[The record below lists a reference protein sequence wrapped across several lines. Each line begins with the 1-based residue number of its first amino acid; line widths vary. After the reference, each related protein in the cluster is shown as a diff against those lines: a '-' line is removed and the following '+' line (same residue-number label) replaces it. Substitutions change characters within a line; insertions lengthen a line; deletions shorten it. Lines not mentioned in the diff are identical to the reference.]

1 MRTRTKGILVAGL
14 LVALT
19 ILSVSAY
26 AENNR
31 PYHNGSVWSVTFV
44 RVKPGMDSAYM
55 SYLAG
60 QWKKTQEAAKKDGL
74 ILSYKVLTTEGHSSE
89 DWNMMLMTE
98 TKDMAT
104 MEANE
109 SKMDALEQKMVG
121 DDQKQMQGYTERAE
135 IRELMGT
142 RIAREMVL
150 EPK

>member
-14 LVALT
+14 LVALA

-26 AENNR
+26 AQMNR
-31 PYHNGSVWSVTFV
+31 PYRNGTVWSVTFI
-44 RVKPGMDSAYM
+44 RVKPGMDAAYLN
-55 SYLAG
+55 YLAG

-74 ILSYKVLTTEGHSSE
+74 ILSYKVLTTEGHGSQ
-89 DWNMMLMTE
+89 DWNLMLMTE

-104 MEANE
+104 MESNE
-109 SKMDALEQKMVG
+109 AKMDALEQKLVG

-135 IRELMGT
+135 IREVMGT
-142 RIAREMVL
+142 RLAREMVL

>member
-1 MRTRTKGILVAGL
+1 VL
-14 LVALT
+14 
-19 ILSVSAY
+19 
-26 AENNR
+26 
-31 PYHNGSVWSVTFV
+31 SVTFNSI
-44 RVKPGMDSAYM
+44 KPGMDSAYM

-74 ILSYKVLTTEGHSSE
+74 ILSYKVLTTEGHSSQ

>member
-14 LVALT
+14 HAALI
-19 ILSVSAY
+19 ILSVSAN
-26 AENNR
+26 AQMSR
-31 PYHNGSVWSVTFV
+31 PYHNGSVWSVTFI

-55 SYLAG
+55 KYLAG
-60 QWKKTQEAAKKDGL
+60 QWKTTQEAAKKEGL
-74 ILSYKVLTTEGHSSE
+74 ILSYKVLTTEGHSNQ

-98 TKDMAT
+98 AKDMAS

-121 DDQKQMQGYTERAE
+121 DDQKQMQGYTERAD

-142 RIAREMVL
+142 RIAREMIL